1 MKGKKRRAPNR
12 RKLTDANVATLPIK
26 AKPYHV
32 WDERQEGL
40 GVLVNPSGTRTYR
53 CAFTYPNSPS
63 KVFALGRIEDLDL
76 GEAQRRC
83 AEARRLAKEGLD
95 PLAGDPKRTLS
106 FGMLFKQFSDDQR
119 AENYSSADATEQ
131 FVLNSSEAWRH
142 RPVGTITYPEIKAV
156 LNAKRET
163 APHAA
168 NRLHRSLTRFFKWL
182 VANDVLKASVMYGRQ
197 LPSKAK
203 AQEER
208 QFDWL
213 TYEAG
218 DAAIKAIWSAA
229 DAIGDD
235 AGRHLKLVLIT
246 GKRRTALE
254 RMRWEQINADWYW
267 QAPQPRKGTTK
278 RLHAIP
284 LPKLAQRVLGKHGGA
299 GRVFPSTLHPPAV
312 MRQVREHTG
321 LQDFIYH
328 ALRHL
333 AETKCAELGIQPHIR
348 DMLFDHSPGKRRG
361 AGKTYDKHD
370 YLPER
375 QAALETWC
383 AHILKLVSPAEGVT
397 VLR

>member
-1 MKGKKRRAPNR
+1 MGANRKRLTESNVFNLPTKRRQYR
-12 RKLTDANVATLPIK
+12 
-26 AKPYHV
+26 V
-32 WDERQEGL
+32 WDEGANATRGL
-40 GVLVNPSGTRTYR
+40 FVLVQPTGTRTYHVMFR
-53 CAFTYPNSPS
+53 FEGSREAHTLG
-63 KVFALGRIEDLDL
+63 LGRV
-76 GEAQRRC
+76 GEIT
-83 AEARRLAKEGLD
+83 LAKARSDALQARQRVAAGED
-95 PLAGDPKRTLS
+95 PQAGDPKRTLS
-106 FGMLFKQFSDDQR
+106 FEAMFRQFTEDQR
-119 AENYSSADATEQ
+119 AENYSSAGATEK
-131 FVLNSSEAWRH
+131 FVLSSCKAWRH

-182 VANDVLKASVMYGRQ
+182 VGNDVLKASVMYGRS

-213 TYEAG
+213 TYEKG

-229 DAIGDD
+229 DAIGND
-235 AGRHLKLVLIT
+235 AGRHLKLCLIL
-246 GKRRTALE
+246 GKRRGAVE
-254 RMRWEQINADWYW
+254 RIRWEQINADWYW

-299 GRVFPSTLHPPAV
+299 GRVFSSTLYPPVV

-333 AETKCAELGIQPHIR
+333 AETKCAELGIPPHIR

-361 AGKTYDKHD
+361 AGKGYDKHD

-375 QAALETWC
+375 LAALETWC
-383 AHILKLVSPAEGVT
+383 AHILNLVSPAEGVA